1 MAIITGGRFGARGLW
16 KVAQD
21 YLSLYLAGT
30 KLNKQAAKELEQKLS
45 LDPSD
50 ELSRLK
56 LMGYYPRRAIWHR
69 EDREKAVGHELWF
82 VRNHPSHPQL
92 RFTHCSVI
100 AGDDQDLYE
109 LLNSAW
115 LEHVK
120 DDCKDVTILSHAA
133 AFFTM
138 RNKELAIQLIERAR
152 EIEPLNNN
160 LLRDLAHIY
169 SLGLI
174 RKRDELWLRRAYEV
188 HKELVE
194 KEPEA
199 IRQIAA
205 FARIALMIG
214 DVEAAKASAQRILT
228 THSVVHPSLLQDAHS
243 VLGRIFLK
251 QGDIK
256 AAKGELL
263 ASGSWP
269 EFDLDNELIA
279 IGETRVVC
287 DHLWQSLSAWKA
299 GKIQLLLWILQL
311 RIGAKPKLIR
321 NWLLSCGIGGYE
333 NLRPF

>member
-1 MAIITGGRFGARGLW
+1 MT
-16 KVAQD
+16 QD
-21 YLSLYLAGT
+21 YLSAHLAGT
-30 KLNKQAAKELEQKLS
+30 KMNKQAAEELEQKVFIN
-45 LDPSD
+45 PSD
-50 ELSRLK
+50 ELSRIA
-56 LMGYYPRRAIWHR
+56 LMGYYPIRAIWHR
-69 EDREKAVGHELWF
+69 EDREKALGHELWF

-92 RFTHCSVI
+92 RFPHCSVI

-109 LLNSAW
+109 LVSAAW
-115 LEHVK
+115 LEHVH

-138 RNKELAIQLIERAR
+138 RNKEFAIQLIERAR
-152 EIEPLNNN
+152 EIEPLNNK

-174 RKRDELWLRRAYEV
+174 RKHDEFWLRRAYEV

-214 DVEAAKASAQRILT
+214 DDEGAKASAQKILT
-228 THSVVHPSLLQDAHS
+228 AHSVHPSLLRDAHS
-243 VLGRIFLK
+243 ILGRIFLK

-256 AAKGELL
+256 AARGELL

-279 IGETRVVC
+279 IGETQVVC
-287 DHLWQSLSAWKA
+287 DHLWRSLSAWKV
-299 GKIQLLLWILQL
+299 GKIQLLLWIMQL
-311 RIGAKPKLIR
+311 RLGWKPKLSR
-321 NWLLSCGIGGYE
+321 NWLLVYGVGGYA
-333 NLRPF
+333 NDRPF